1 MAVSS
6 YKHGVTWRDV
16 PTSIVAPVTA
26 DSGIPFICGASPV
39 FQSSGEIYV
48 NKPRVYLSYEE
59 AVAEMGYSD
68 DWRSYP
74 VSMALYVY
82 FALFNTGPIV
92 VNNILDPKQPFF
104 FGEGPSAPGDP
115 YTFRN
120 GVAAYISQALDTDS
134 VVVTSEADSTVL
146 VEGVDWVGA
155 WQEDPSDGVLRYT
168 ISAVPGGAIPTD
180 TDYNALI
187 MFQPL
192 NPKPG
197 QLKTQVI
204 GGVNT
209 ETGASTGL
217 ETVEDVFPL
226 YGIVLGVLQAPFYTQ
241 DPEVAAVISAKAD
254 DINGCFRCITL
265 CDIDS
270 EVVTKAIDV
279 KAWKDTNNYTE
290 NRMGACWPR
299 VGLVDRDI
307 WLSVELGAR
316 IEKTDIDNG
325 NIPVETPSNK
335 LLKMNRTLAGLYGK
349 GNNKDVI
356 FSKAYGDML
365 NGQGILTAINWIGGW
380 KAWGSNMACYPFI
393 TDPKDRW
400 MPARRMTDY
409 VGNSLVLTIFQFV
422 DRPTNRRLIDQ
433 VTDTT
438 NVWLNSLVSSGNSLG
453 ARVEFRHD
461 ENPDTEMIDGHYRF
475 HVYEFFPLP
484 AEWIEFLLELDISY
498 LSVLFSE

>member
-1 MAVSS
+1 MPISA

-26 DSGIPFICGASPV
+26 DSGIPFICGASPI
-39 FQSSGEIYV
+39 FQTSGEKYV
-48 NKPRVYLSYEE
+48 NRPRVYLNYEQ

-68 DWRSYP
+68 DWKSYP
-74 VSMALYVY
+74 VSMAIYTY

-92 VNNILDPKQPFF
+92 VNNILDPSSPNF
-104 FGEGPSAPGDP
+104 FGEPMDAEPH
-115 YTFRN
+115 TFVK
-120 GVAAYISQALDTDS
+120 GVCSYISKALDVNTI
-134 VVVTSEADSTVL
+134 VVTD
-146 VEGVDWVGA
+146 VDGAITYEKDVDFVGA
-155 WQEDPSDGVLRYT
+155 WQEDPSDKILRYT
-168 ISAVPGGAIPTD
+168 LSAIPGGQIPTD
-180 TDYNALI
+180 VDTFVLISYQSINPRPGALRAE
-187 MFQPL
+187 
-192 NPKPG
+192 
-197 QLKTQVI
+197 VI
-204 GGVNT
+204 GGVDPN
-209 ETGASTGL
+209 TGANTGL

-226 YGIVLGVLQAPFYTQ
+226 YGIVLGILLAPFYTQ

-270 EVVTKAIDV
+270 ELIIKPIDV
-279 KAWKDTNNYTE
+279 YDWKQQNNYTE
-290 NRMGACWPR
+290 KRMGACWPR
-299 VGLVDRDI
+299 VGLVERDI
-307 WLSVELGAR
+307 WLSVETAAR
-316 IEKTDIDNG
+316 IQKTDYDNG
-325 NIPVETPSNK
+325 HIPVETPSNK
-335 LLKMNRTLAGLYGK
+335 LLKMNRTLAGPYGH
-349 GNNKDVI
+349 GNNKEI
-356 FSKAYGDML
+356 IYSKNYGDML

-409 VGNSLVLTIFQFV
+409 VGNTLVLTIFQFV
-422 DRPTNRRLIDQ
+422 DRPTNRRLIDT
-433 VTDTT
+433 VVDTT

-461 ENPDTEMIDGHYRF
+461 ENPDSAMIDGHYTF

-498 LSVLFSE
+498 LSVLFE